1 MKMIQTTMSS
11 ISFNDNDDIL
21 VCIITMNYDD
31 LNLCQPHLIIIPHL
45 PQLVDGNIKVNKNQ
59 YLFIDINQHQ
69 YFHIRLGRMVNGGAR
84 GPGGSLNIIIIN
96 NINNISIDI
105 MIINNIY
112 TILLSISASQ

>member
-1 MKMIQTTMSS
+1 MIMIQTTMSS

-45 PQLVDGNIKVNKNQ
+45 PQLVDGNIKVTTNQ
-59 YLFIDINQHQ
+59 YISISVYLHKSIHQ

-84 GPGGSLNIIIIN
+84 GPGVPLII
-96 NINNISIDI
+96 S
-105 MIINNIY
+105 
-112 TILLSISASQ
+112 